1 MGDLVNRGEKRM
13 DKTKR
18 WILLSVIALLVII
31 NSTNVDIPAYVLAAD
46 EYGNVHG
53 TVVDED
59 DQPLYDVKVMA
70 YSSSGSLEATEYTDE
85 DGFFR
90 FSLGGSYTII
100 FEKEGY
106 ATVEKS
112 ITVTDAPVSKKV
124 NDPVKM
130 GKIVLQKA
138 LTMSA
143 SVLSRVVNPG
153 DTILLPF
160 SISYIGEE
168 DEEVDFS
175 IDSPEGWETRILD
188 QTGEIKRVFLSEG
201 SLSLNLEVTVPSTA
215 SGDAIVSLTASGL
228 TSSTLYFMLHTHIE
242 REIELTSTFP
252 YVSAELGRTIYYP
265 LSIKNTGETEETL
278 DLIGVVPEGWKIYF
292 VTGDQME
299 VLSLYLTAGQSESL
313 TVKVVQPDEV
323 AVGEYVL
330 SVNAVSG
337 DGGLRDS
344 LDLGVNL
351 REVTSDV
358 EVISTYTDVTFEAG
372 EEFEYPITIW
382 NQGDN
387 EVLFLVAV
395 LSVPDKWDAVF
406 TSEDTEV
413 SSFLVLAG
421 ESMNLELKVDP
432 PSIVDTGS
440 YPIKIL
446 VESDDGVISEVIEL
460 RASVVGSYKLNMELS
475 TLYETIN
482 IGASEIITVE
492 VSNWGQSPVTTIY
505 IEAEA
510 PEDWEV
516 SITPVQVASLG
527 PKEST
532 RFTIVTETPADTV
545 AGDYLIGFTAI
556 SDQVESDE
564 AELRLTAK
572 ASTSWGFI
580 GIGVVVVVIIVLIV
594 MFMRFKRR

>member
-1 MGDLVNRGEKRM
+1 M

-31 NSTNVDIPAYVLAAD
+31 NNTNVDIPAYVLAAD

-53 TVVDED
+53 TVVDEE

-106 ATVEKS
+106 ANVEKS

-201 SLSLNLEVTVPSTA
+201 SLSLNLEVTVPSMA

-330 SVNAVSG
+330 SINVVSG

-372 EEFEYPITIW
+372 EDIEYPITIW
-382 NQGDN
+382 NKGDN

-440 YPIKIL
+440 YPIEIL
-446 VESDDGVISEVIEL
+446 VESDDVVISEVIEL
-460 RASVVGSYKLNMELS
+460 RASVVGSYKLVMELS

-482 IGASEIITVE
+482 IGASETITVE

-516 SITPVQVASLG
+516 SITPVQVGSLG

>member
-1 MGDLVNRGEKRM
+1 M
-13 DKTKR
+13 DKTMR
-18 WILLSVIALLVII
+18 GILLIALTLLTIVY
-31 NSTNVDIPAYVLAAD
+31 STNVGVPVHVSAKE

-53 TVVDED
+53 TVVDEKD
-59 DQPLYDVKVMA
+59 RPLENVKVMA
-70 YSSSGSLEATEYTDE
+70 YDSSGGLEATEYTDE
-85 DGFFR
+85 EGFFR

-106 ATVEKS
+106 AKVEKS
-112 ITVTDAPVSKKV
+112 ITVTEAPVKNKV

-130 GKIVLQKA
+130 GEIVLWKA
-138 LTMSA
+138 VAMSA

-153 DTILLPF
+153 DTILFPF
-160 SISYIGEE
+160 TISNIGEDE
-168 DEEVDFS
+168 EEVDFS
-175 IDSPEGWETRILD
+175 IDSPAGWKARILD
-188 QTGEIKRVFLSEG
+188 QTGEIKKVFLKEG
-201 SLSLNLEVTVPSTA
+201 SLSLDLEVTVPSTA
-215 SGDAIVSLTASGL
+215 SKDAVVSLTASGI
-228 TSSTLYFMLHTHIE
+228 TSSTLFFTLHTYAE
-242 REIELTSTFP
+242 REIELASTFP

-265 LSIKNTGETEETL
+265 LSIKNKGENDETL
-278 DLIGVVPEGWKIYF
+278 DLTGVVPEGWKIYF
-292 VTGDQME
+292 ISEAQME
-299 VLSLYLTAGQSESL
+299 VLSVYLTAGQSESL
-313 TVKVVQPDEV
+313 TVKVVQPEDV
-323 AVGEYVL
+323 VVGEYLL
-330 SVNAVSG
+330 SVQAVSE
-337 DGGLRDS
+337 DS
-344 LDLGVNL
+344 ELVDTLDLGLNV

-372 EEFEYPITIW
+372 EEFKYPITIW
-382 NQGDN
+382 NKGDN

-440 YPIKIL
+440 YPIEIL

-482 IGASEIITVE
+482 IGASETITVE
-492 VSNWGQSPVTTIY
+492 VSNGGQSSVTTIY

-516 SITPVQVASLG
+516 SIMPVQVASLG